1 MEFGRLS
8 PVLEVKA
15 SGDSWEVSG
24 HVSTWGNVDSQGD
37 VVMHG
42 AFDDTLKSGRKVK
55 FLMGHDARMVLGTP
69 LELKAD
75 DVGLFGRFKISR
87 TQLGQDVHTL
97 LKDGALD
104 SFSIGYIPE
113 DIEFDDSG
121 VRLLKS
127 IDLLECSV
135 VAIPANDQALV
146 TGVKAID
153 RLSLSQLIT
162 AFQAEF
168 ARQKADGA
176 GAPDAAL
183 VEQLQAMRITVDD
196 LLSRKAAD
204 VEEAKAD
211 EEAAEAAVLSAGALT
226 KLALMRRRAKARGL
240 LDCAQ

>member
-15 SGDSWEVSG
+15 DGDSWQVSG
-24 HVSTWGNVDSQGD
+24 HVSTFGNVDAQGD

-55 FLMGHDARMVLGTP
+55 FLMGHDSRMVLGTP

-113 DIEFDDSG
+113 QISFDDSG
-121 VRLLKS
+121 VRLLEA

-153 RLSLSQLIT
+153 QLSLSQLLK
-162 AFQAEF
+162 AFQGEL
-168 ARQKADGA
+168 ARQKTA
-176 GAPDAAL
+176 GTAPDAATR
-183 VEQLQAMRITVDD
+183 E
-196 LLSRKAAD
+196 LLDALRASADELLAVKEAA
-204 VEEAKAD
+204 VEEAKVA
-211 EEAAEAAVLSAGALT
+211 EEPAEAAVVTPGAHSTL
-226 KLALMRRRAKARGL
+226 GL
-240 LDCAQ
+240 LRLRLKRRGILDCVS